1 MINPGNCRQPCRDM
15 RARPLR
21 SCGLGQVAPGDRLR
35 LPGPAV
41 RPGDLACPPA
51 CHDRPARK
59 EGLGLGE
66 QCAPRRSRGAR
77 SRRFVSAPAAIRT
90 RVSRAE
96 RSAQSSS
103 RSVSRCHPGPPFAS
117 CPVGPA
123 APTRPS
129 ALPAVRAQGSLGG
142 PLPKRQGRTRSKERL
157 QLTRAKAPPS
167 HSCPRSGLAGALASR
182 SS

>member
-1 MINPGNCRQPCRDM
+1 MIDAGNCRRPRRDARALPAQL
-15 RARPLR
+15 RARSGGSR
-21 SCGLGQVAPGDRLR
+21 
-35 LPGPAV
+35 GPSAST
-41 RPGDLACPPA
+41 RPRCASRRPSVSPSLSRPPRA
-51 CHDRPARK
+51 EGGPRP
-59 EGLGLGE
+59 GE

-157 QLTRAKAPPS
+157 QLTRAKEPPS

>member
-1 MINPGNCRQPCRDM
+1 MINPGNCRRPRRDT

-21 SCGLGQVAPGDRLR
+21 SCGLGQVAPGDRLC

-41 RPGDLACPPA
+41 RPGELACPPA

-59 EGLGLGE
+59 RASARGAVCPAAE
-66 QCAPRRSRGAR
+66 SGAR

-96 RSAQSSS
+96 RSAKSSS

-157 QLTRAKAPPS
+157 QLTRAKEPPS